1 WTAVSGASGY
11 SIYRA
16 TSSAGTYTLVTT
28 IAAATAPTYT
38 NTSLATGTT
47 YYYKVNAYR
56 LVGTTKVYGSQAAA
70 VSAKPIP
77 ATVGT
82 ITAARYSATSIK
94 ISWPAVSGASGY
106 ELFRSTSSAG
116 TYTLIRTQTALYY
129 TNTGLKTGTTY
140 YYKVRAYRLVGTTKV
155 YGGYSGIKYAKP

>member
-1 WTAVSGASGY
+1 
-11 SIYRA
+11 
-16 TSSAGTYTLVTT
+16 
-28 IAAATAPTYT
+28 ATAPTYT